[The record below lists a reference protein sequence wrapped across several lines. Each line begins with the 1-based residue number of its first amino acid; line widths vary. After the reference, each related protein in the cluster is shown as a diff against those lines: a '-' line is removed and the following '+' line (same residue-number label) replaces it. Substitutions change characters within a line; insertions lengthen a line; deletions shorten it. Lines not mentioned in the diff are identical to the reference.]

1 MIEYPLGCEWV
12 AGIAWYLNKVM
23 PFRQIVMAVIAPEM
37 PGLIVWKEFDQR
49 TVSMG
54 LIIAERRPQGN
65 LIFSHSLS
73 VHTLPTHYELPMF
86 DKFYQRHTLAQ
97 HVCWLFVSVD
107 RMDSDLWCVDVMAK
121 MVELDIDVL
130 HPWLHFV
137 YRSNLKCTTFVL
149 KHFAMYLRFGCLFP
163 QDNHARASLLWAPW
177 LV

>member
-1 MIEYPLGCEWV
+1 VGLNEWLV
-12 AGIAWYLNKVM
+12 LHDYLNKVM
-23 PFRQIVMAVIAPEM
+23 PFGQIVMAVVAPEM
-37 PGLIVWKEFDQR
+37 PGLIVRKEFDQR

-54 LIIAERRPQGN
+54 LIIAERRPRGN

-73 VHTLPTHYELPMF
+73 VRSLPTHYELPVF

-107 RMDSDLWCVDVMAK
+107 QMDSDLSCVDVMAK

-130 HPWLHFV
+130 RPWSHFV
-137 YRSNLKCTTFVL
+137 YCSNFQHTTVVL
-149 KHFAMYLRFGCLFP
+149 KHFAMYLRLGCSHRITMVEHLFFVLR
-163 QDNHARASLLWAPW
+163 DW